1 MGIHQLTLLLEDV
14 QVDLFELDAV
24 LRLNLLEK
32 VLVLVK
38 YTLRQHQLIDLSH
51 LGLILWQ

>member
-38 YTLRQHQLIDLSH
+38 HTLRQHQLIDLSH
-51 LGLILWQ
+51 LGLLLW